1 MNNEQS
7 EISIRIS
14 DLCAAF
20 LKKIKPIVLF
30 VLVFALLGALFGAYR
45 ASHAGA
51 GVSEEALREA
61 ETALVDANNSV
72 SEAEGA
78 LKQLLELDIPQ
89 AEAAA
94 ERARILV
101 EKQQEYLDNNL
112 YYAMDPFHRGVSR
125 VTLYVETEAPV
136 SPDAPGLTVDPQSSI
151 TKAFAKLY
159 PFDSELLE
167 NIRRIMKTD
176 ADPAYIS
183 ELVSV
188 STSDDQFV
196 EICAYHDDTEIAR
209 EVTDYLLKA
218 LPERLSETFGDFT
231 VHVIAQYV
239 GHETD
244 WDMNDRRNEQEDKL
258 SKAQADLFV
267 AEQSL
272 RTLKDNEMASVEQ
285 LIEDNRSAAAAAEEE
300 LLALQARS
308 ANARPTSRNIVKKA
322 VIFAAVFFILGLF
335 GSFLLVCL
343 DKLLSGKL
351 QDINDVLTR
360 CSFPLIGTLP
370 TKKKRLFEKTIRKL
384 EGEPDLD
391 YETAGKATAQSLLSM
406 ASGRRIALVSSA
418 GPETVQEFLPFVGER
433 IPVCGDLLRDAEAVK
448 AAKDYDGFVLI
459 EKRGKSHFDL
469 IDAEARRIKSLG
481 KQTEGI
487 ILL

>member
-167 NIRRIMKTD
+167 NIRQIID
-176 ADPAYIS
+176 AQPWA
-183 ELVSV
+183 
-188 STSDDQFV
+188 
-196 EICAYHDDTEIAR
+196 
-209 EVTDYLLKA
+209 A
-218 LPERLSETFGDFT
+218 L
-231 VHVIAQYV
+231 
-239 GHETD
+239 
-244 WDMNDRRNEQEDKL
+244 
-258 SKAQADLFV
+258 
-267 AEQSL
+267 
-272 RTLKDNEMASVEQ
+272 
-285 LIEDNRSAAAAAEEE
+285 
-300 LLALQARS
+300 
-308 ANARPTSRNIVKKA
+308 
-322 VIFAAVFFILGLF
+322 
-335 GSFLLVCL
+335 
-343 DKLLSGKL
+343 
-351 QDINDVLTR
+351 
-360 CSFPLIGTLP
+360 
-370 TKKKRLFEKTIRKL
+370 
-384 EGEPDLD
+384 
-391 YETAGKATAQSLLSM
+391 
-406 ASGRRIALVSSA
+406 
-418 GPETVQEFLPFVGER
+418 
-433 IPVCGDLLRDAEAVK
+433 
-448 AAKDYDGFVLI
+448 
-459 EKRGKSHFDL
+459 FDL
-469 IDAEARRIKSLG
+469 IPVLMKKVTPIPAPVPPQPAAGTDQKTHITTSE
-481 KQTEGI
+481 
-487 ILL
+487 